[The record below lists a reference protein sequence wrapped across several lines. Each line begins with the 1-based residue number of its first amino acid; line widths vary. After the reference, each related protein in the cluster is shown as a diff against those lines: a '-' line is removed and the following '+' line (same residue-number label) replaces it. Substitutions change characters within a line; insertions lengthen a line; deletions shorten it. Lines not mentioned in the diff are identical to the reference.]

1 MAGRFSPFTRKLL
14 LIALPSGS
22 FFKQPG
28 RSVDSLINM
37 DLSQFDSTTRR
48 IIEQLNEESLVSPKV
63 LSDELQEYVEE
74 LNSHST
80 NAELLDDG
88 LAVRIAWLCGKLLE
102 ALPDQP
108 DERQHRLTQL
118 AVNYFVLAEDGH
130 DDNHSLIGFDD
141 DLDVVVAVIKELG
154 LTELLEEEPAAE

>member
-1 MAGRFSPFTRKLL
+1 MRKPPS
-14 LIALPSGS
+14 IALPSGS

-48 IIEQLNEESLVSPKV
+48 IVEQLNEESLVSPKV

-80 NAELLDDG
+80 NAELVDDG
-88 LAVRIAWLCGKLLE
+88 LAGRIAWLCGKLLE
-102 ALPDQP
+102 ALPDRP

-154 LTELLEEEPAAE
+154 MTELLEEEPAAE

>member
-1 MAGRFSPFTRKLL
+1 M
-14 LIALPSGS
+14 
-22 FFKQPG
+22 
-28 RSVDSLINM
+28 
-37 DLSQFDSTTRR
+37 
-48 IIEQLNEESLVSPKV
+48 
-63 LSDELQEYVEE
+63 
-74 LNSHST
+74 
-80 NAELLDDG
+80 LDDG
-88 LAVRIAWLCGKLLE
+88 LAGRIAWLCGKLLE

>member
-1 MAGRFSPFTRKLL
+1 MRKRLS
-14 LIALPSGS
+14 IALPSGS
-22 FFKQPG
+22 SFKQPG

-88 LAVRIAWLCGKLLE
+88 LAGRIAWLCGKLLE